1 MNVRS
6 RTSNQVKLSSCVA
19 AVLAAVGLSL
29 GCGSD
34 SAAAAG
40 SDCEK
45 LVDAY
50 ATSWQR
56 CMRSS
61 YADAQKTWSEA
72 LQCDKAKASNSSQ
85 VDACVTA
92 LNMLDCTSVNSGT
105 SPAQCMNALSQ

>member
-1 MNVRS
+1 MNES
-6 RTSNQVKLSSCVA
+6 RRTNDNVKRSSCA
-19 AVLAAVGLSL
+19 AVVLAALGLSL
-29 GCGSD
+29 GCG
-34 SAAAAG
+34 AGGGAAG
-40 SDCEK
+40 NDCEK

-61 YADAQKTWSEA
+61 YADAQKTWSDA

-85 VDACVTA
+85 VNACISALDA
-92 LNMLDCTSVNSGT
+92 LDCTSVNSGT